1 MRYLLVL
8 SAMLALCPLLAATES
23 GFEHG
28 FANSRTPR
36 AVNLFEPAQ
45 AAPVS
50 FSADFGSLDPL
61 LRAPIMESPRE
72 SANQMFGT
80 GATLGINSAALGVT
94 FGGFF
99 DFYFTPWLAAGAH
112 FSISYGI
119 LGRPEHNGGD
129 ALAVS
134 VLLGAK
140 FVLDFEE
147 LEITDWFRPFVA
159 LYPAG
164 FAYFAATEDADIPG
178 TGDTK
183 DVKYSDL
190 FYLIAGGT
198 GIDFYLT
205 NLIGVGFG
213 LYLYGTVGGSKHKHD
228 DGIETESTGSVGVY
242 FEYARLSLRF

>member
-1 MRYLLVL
+1 MRYLLLV
-8 SAMLALCPLLAATES
+8 AAALALCPLLHADE
-23 GFEHG
+23 GFERS
-28 FANSRTPR
+28 FSAERNLR
-36 AVNLFEPAQ
+36 AVNLFEQQ
-45 AAPVS
+45 AETRTVA
-50 FSADFGSLDPL
+50 FAGDFDLDPL

-72 SANQMFGT
+72 SADQMFGT

-129 ALAVS
+129 ALAVA

-140 FVLDFEE
+140 FVLDFEDV
-147 LEITDWFRPFVA
+147 EITDWFRPFVA

-164 FAYFAATEDADIPG
+164 FAYFAATEDADVPG

-183 DVKYSDL
+183 DVKYSDI
-190 FYLIAGGT
+190 FYLIAGGA

-213 LYLYGTVGGSKHKHD
+213 LYLYGTVGGSKHEHSNN
-228 DGIETESTGSVGVY
+228 IETKTKGAVGVY